1 MDQLKLYQDFR
12 LVIIKTDNRECEQ
25 AKQWEQKKYLALRQG
40 EPALEMAETDA
51 SAFTLKIQKDLGL
64 SKF

>member
-12 LVIIKTDNRECEQ
+12 LTIIKTDNHECEQ
-25 AKQWEQKKYLALRQG
+25 AKRWEQKKYLPVSQG
-40 EPALEMAETDA
+40 EPALEKAETDA